1 MNNSKNAQKRI
12 RQKALNTARK
22 NSGNE
27 NQAFNNKER
36 IRKDPRLKALNL
48 INPVEGMPRVPTLAD
63 IKTMYGAPA
72 TLSEVDANTKKAN
85 DAAIGQCHSLLHHAI
100 SIMGMSAYPQ
110 FLGYGYLTGLAQNG
124 LIRAGCEMIADEW

>member
-27 NQAFNNKER
+27 NQAFNNRER

-48 INPVEGMPRVPTLAD
+48 INPVEGTPRVPTLND
-63 IKTMYGAPA
+63 IK
-72 TLSEVDANTKKAN
+72 
-85 DAAIGQCHSLLHHAI
+85 QCTVRQLRYQ
-100 SIMGMSAYPQ
+100 MQ
-110 FLGYGYLTGLAQNG
+110 TQ
-124 LIRAGCEMIADEW
+124 IRKSK

>member
-48 INPVEGMPRVPTLAD
+48 INPVDPCR
-63 IKTMYGAPA
+63 
-72 TLSEVDANTKKAN
+72 
-85 DAAIGQCHSLLHHAI
+85 H
-100 SIMGMSAYPQ
+100 
-110 FLGYGYLTGLAQNG
+110 
-124 LIRAGCEMIADEW
+124 

>member
-36 IRKDPRLKALNL
+36 IRKDPRLSL
-48 INPVEGMPRVPTLAD
+48 IH
-63 IKTMYGAPA
+63 I
-72 TLSEVDANTKKAN
+72 
-85 DAAIGQCHSLLHHAI
+85 
-100 SIMGMSAYPQ
+100 
-110 FLGYGYLTGLAQNG
+110 
-124 LIRAGCEMIADEW
+124 